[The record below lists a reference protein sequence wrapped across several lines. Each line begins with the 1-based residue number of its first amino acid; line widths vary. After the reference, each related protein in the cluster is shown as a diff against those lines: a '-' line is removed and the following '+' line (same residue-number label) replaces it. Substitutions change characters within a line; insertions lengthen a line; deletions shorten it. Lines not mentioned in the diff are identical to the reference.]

1 MALRAEA
8 LNFEPPRQNLAV
20 VVQPSIKSERA
31 PTEDHLSRF
40 RRVATSFRRVATKR
54 YRVIH
59 DRAARS
65 YSVIVEYSNGVVVH
79 LRRQIQITRE
89 EHPLR
94 IVALAAGTAFV
105 LGIVLRVWRK
115 QHE

>member
-8 LNFEPPRQNLAV
+8 LNFELPRQNPAV
-20 VVQPSIKSERA
+20 VVQAPIKSERA
-31 PTEDHLSRF
+31 ATENRLSRL
-40 RRVATSFRRVATKR
+40 RRVASKR
-54 YRVIH
+54 YRVMQ

-65 YSVIVEYSNGVVVH
+65 YLVIVQRSNGAVIH

-94 IVALAAGTAFV
+94 IVRSEEHTSELQSHSF
-105 LGIVLRVWRK
+105 IS
-115 QHE
+115 